1 MRPILTVPP
10 RKTPRPFDAARD
22 NGRGERRRGRSRRA
36 PGMGTISRSWRTAD
50 PGNNGLG
57 HQSRE
62 SPSQASVQT
71 AKDIPPVTAVEN
83 AKGDD
88 AAHTHGAAAK
98 DSSTIDTAGTAVAH
112 TDSSGSQGAA
122 AGDMSD
128 QFHFANTN
136 PGHISVHGITEPRR
150 RATGWGNSSVDHR
163 QQRHRPRGTIS
174 TLPRCQMQSRTPRE
188 AIWPKFAVPP
198 RKTCQRP
205 MSPARRSSGITT
217 PRASKVRFLGK

>member
-1 MRPILTVPP
+1 M
-10 RKTPRPFDAARD
+10 
-22 NGRGERRRGRSRRA
+22 
-36 PGMGTISRSWRTAD
+36 
-50 PGNNGLG
+50 
-57 HQSRE
+57 
-62 SPSQASVQT
+62 QT

-98 DSSTIDTAGTAVAH
+98 DSSTIDTTGAAVAH

-150 RATGWGNSSVDHR
+150 RAPGCGKFQRRPPTTAPSATRNDFNAAALPNAVEDAKGSDMAQIRGAAAKDLSTTDVAGATVVGHNDSSSFQGALSGEMNDQFHFANANPGNKWL
-163 QQRHRPRGTIS
+163 RP
-174 TLPRCQMQSRTPRE
+174 
-188 AIWPKFAVPP
+188 AV
-198 RKTCQRP
+198 
-205 MSPARRSSGITT
+205 S
-217 PRASKVRFLGK
+217 